1 MPKWGPCKRRDFIR
15 KLKRLG
21 FGDPEP
27 GGRHFYMRYGEYTL
41 PIPGNQE
48 YSVDQLKVLL
58 LELKE
63 ALGRKIVLDE
73 WVGL

>member
-27 GGRHFYMRYGEYTL
+27 GGQHFYMRYGEYTL
-41 PIPGNQE
+41 AIPGNRE
-48 YSVDQLKVLL
+48 YSVDQLKILL
-58 LELKE
+58 SELKE
-63 ALGRKIVLDE
+63 ILRRKITLK
-73 WVGL
+73 

>member
-1 MPKWGPCKRRDFIR
+1 
-15 KLKRLG
+15 
-21 FGDPEP
+21 
-27 GGRHFYMRYGEYTL
+27 MRYGEYTL